1 MMHRLRTL
9 PAVLAS
15 ALLSSAVLL
24 PWQSPAQT
32 AARPP
37 EQVELPDGMT
47 AAAVIR
53 LDRLQHSAP
62 PAARETMLS
71 ASGLSVWLL
80 KRCGLTPNDAVSIT
94 VGTAGSGAQRLPFHL
109 ISARQEIVLADS
121 AAATGGKVG
130 EERQL
135 GNWPAVQITQPD
147 GKASLLARVS
157 TRSLVTMPLPPA
169 DEPLLRSIVENIAA
183 ASRVREA
190 VAAETACIAF
200 FRCAD
205 PAELTALFPA
215 TLPMP
220 ALFAGTNKAVARL
233 IASDEHW
240 TLSASTGLPDVPA
253 ATASEARWDR
263 WAGIALPDSNADAS
277 ASGSNCNV
285 SVEVALTDLT
295 GLLAPLPPES
305 APESGTASEP
315 EPATEPVPPGTAGA
329 AAMAANKSDPAAPAA
344 PAIPDKPEPAHE
356 KSAEPLAEDGP
367 APDSP
372 KLTGEDEI
380 AARRRAQNLASS
392 FNGAVAAGGIEQRNV
407 NSLADA
413 LKVLRAGVHGT
424 GRHGGMLY
432 QVTTTEAEARDASRY
447 LRLSGGVLRYL
458 PPGQ

>member
-9 PAVLAS
+9 PFAA
-15 ALLSSAVLL
+15 ALLCSAVLL

-47 AAAVIR
+47 ATAVIR

-94 VGTAGSGAQRLPFHL
+94 VGSAGSGAQRLPFHL

-169 DEPLLRSIVENIAA
+169 DEALLRSIVGNIAA

-200 FRCAD
+200 FRCAN
-205 PAELTALFPA
+205 PEELAAIFPA
-215 TLPMP
+215 ALPMP
-220 ALFAGTNKAVARL
+220 ALFAGTNKAAARI

-240 TLSASTGLPDVPA
+240 TLSASTGLTDVPA
-253 ATASEARWDR
+253 ADAAKTRWDR
-263 WAGIALPDSNADAS
+263 WAGIALPDSNAEAAS
-277 ASGSNCNV
+277 SGSNCNV
-285 SVEVALTDLT
+285 SVEVALSDLT

-305 APESGTASEP
+305 APDAGTSEP
-315 EPATEPVPPGTAGA
+315 EPAGEPVSDARPAA
-329 AAMAANKSDPAAPAA
+329 AAMAANKPDPAAPSV
-344 PAIPDKPEPAHE
+344 PASPEKSEPAGE
-356 KSAEPLAEDGP
+356 KPAEPLAEDGP

-372 KLTGEDEI
+372 KLTGEEEI
-380 AARRRAQNLASS
+380 AARRRAQNLAAS

-407 NSLADA
+407 TSLADA

-432 QVTTTEAEARDASRY
+432 QVTTTEAEAKDASRY